1 MLLHA
6 SLQGGLFAILV
17 FWHFFAD
24 WIFQSEKEALAK
36 ALNWQVR
43 FRHVGVYTTLFLPL
57 FMYVGFWDMR
67 TVLACAILWVSHFI
81 IDTYWPVMMWAKYLR
96 RADQFN
102 HVKKHGRRTD
112 GSFSMTEQQYK
123 QLMEGKG
130 QLGWSDMVVDEI
142 TYANDREAFKAFF
155 MTPIGGLLCI
165 TIDQLC
171 HIACLI
177 PVVWL
182 MMP

>member
-1 MLLHA
+1 
-6 SLQGGLFAILV
+6 
-17 FWHFFAD
+17 
-24 WIFQSEKEALAK
+24 
-36 ALNWQVR
+36 
-43 FRHVGVYTTLFLPL
+43 
-57 FMYVGFWDMR
+57 
-67 TVLACAILWVSHFI
+67 
-81 IDTYWPVMMWAKYLR
+81 
-96 RADQFN
+96 
-102 HVKKHGRRTD
+102 KKHGRRTD

-182 MMP
+182 MMPCTDDQKSHPTSPGSRLRGFQRALFTAISVS